1 MFVLL
6 FSVVFGGAINVGA
19 EGGESASYTNF
30 LMAGIFVQ
38 TVAFAGIYTS
48 VLLAN
53 DLQKG
58 MIDRFRSLPMA
69 QSSVLT
75 GRTLTDLLR
84 AALAVAIMWVVGLVV
99 GFRPEGGLAANSLA
113 IGIMLLFGFALSWV
127 GVAAGAAVRT
137 PEALQGIIF
146 AVVFPLTF
154 VSSAFVPID
163 TLPEWLQPFAEN
175 QPFTR
180 GGQRRARPDAG
191 NRPLPRHGAG
201 HPVVGRHPLGRVPAR
216 DLALQPPHD
225 AVAASRGPSPP
236 APAPTARSGC
246 PPGRSPTRSGRC
258 RPWPGP
264 RRRRRRRRLAA
275 GRASRRGR
283 APGS

>member
-1 MFVLL
+1 M
-6 FSVVFGGAINVGA
+6 
-19 EGGESASYTNF
+19 
-30 LMAGIFVQ
+30 Q

-154 VSSAFVPID
+154 VSSAFVPDRLRCRSGSSRSRRTSRLRVVVNAVRDLTLGTDLYND
-163 TLPEWLQPFAEN
+163 TVPAILWS
-175 QPFTR
+175 
-180 GGQRRARPDAG
+180 
-191 NRPLPRHGAG
+191 
-201 HPVVGRHPLGRVPAR
+201 VGIFIVGFPLGLWLYNRR
-216 DLALQPPHD
+216 TT
-225 AVAASRGPSPP
+225 AVAASGGPSPP
-236 APAPTARSGC
+236 AQAPRARSGC
-246 PPGRSPTRSGRC
+246 PPGRSPTRIDRC
-258 RPWPGP
+258 RPWPGHRHRRP
-264 RRRRRRRRLAA
+264 RPRLAA